1 MNHVMPRVLAVSNSG
16 ILLYIEKNILMGGD
30 GIFKRNY
37 STFRH
42 PEQFQFISYYNYEKM
57 RISTLVN

>member
-37 STFRH
+37 STFRQ